1 MTISLCLSGT
11 SVIKFGYSP
20 VTVSI
25 FFLNAISQG
34 KKKPT
39 YSYSLRGLIIC
50 NTKDLLQKL
59 EMLNFLGKREGEK
72 EQKPF

>member
-34 KKKPT
+34 KKIK
-39 YSYSLRGLIIC
+39 YSYSPRGLIIC